1 MAEVHETAYPRL
13 KHNPSHRDLAET
25 YSPSEGELKLADSL
39 ARSEVAKLGFLLLLK
54 TFQRLGYFVHL
65 DEVPVAIVEHVAR
78 CLGYL
83 FVPLRLLDYDRSGTR
98 TSHVAAIRA
107 KEGVKPFST
116 GGQQVMAQAM
126 REAAQTREDL
136 RDLINPAVEELAR
149 ARIELP
155 AFSTLKRAAY
165 RARAEVNEGYYKR
178 VFDALTQEDHAVLEA
193 LFTEPLAGETIS
205 AWRRVKRDPGKATL
219 TNLAALLEHH
229 AWLVSLKPSLD
240 LTVLLPDAKLR
251 QFAAEGDSLDLA
263 RMRRVEP
270 VKRLTLA
277 AALLH
282 TKAAQVLDDLGDLY
296 CKRLHA
302 IQRKGKEALEAYHRE
317 HQSRTDT
324 LIRALRDVL
333 TAYQSEGD
341 ETARFKAIRGVVGHR
356 ADDLAAQCEAHEAYA
371 DNNYLPLLWRCY
383 ASHRATLFRL
393 ARALPLRATTQ
404 DGSFMAALAFL
415 LDNEK
420 SRADWLSLEGRALD
434 LSWVGDKWWPL
445 VTGEKKRLPTPERIN
460 RKHFEICVFYQLL
473 QELKSGDVCIEGSL
487 EYADYR
493 PQLIGDAT
501 YAEMITAF
509 GVEVGL
515 PTDPAAF
522 VEHMRAWLHKL
533 ATQTDLSFPANDAL
547 SLENGRP
554 VLKKRRREVA
564 QRRIRRL
571 QQRLRERFTPTPIL
585 DILADTENLL
595 AWTQFFKPLTGYEA
609 KIEHA
614 RARYLTTTFC
624 YGCNVGPSQTARAL
638 PGADRKQIAWVN
650 QRHIQDEDL
659 ERAKTLLIN
668 AYNRFAIPKL
678 WGTGKTA
685 SADGTKWDVYEK
697 NLLAEYHIRYGGYG
711 GIGYYHV
718 SDTYIALFS
727 RFIPCGVYEA
737 VHILDG
743 LLENDS
749 DIQPDTVHSDT
760 HGQSVPLFGLA
771 HLLGIELMPR
781 IRHWKD
787 LVFVRP
793 DKGIRYEHIDAL
805 FTDTPDWDLIRRYL
819 PDLLRIVLSI
829 KAGKISASTILKR
842 LSAYSRKNHVYQAF
856 RELGRV
862 VRTGFLLRYLA
873 DEELRTTIQAAMN
886 KSEQFNAFLKWLAFG
901 GEELRT
907 NDRELQ
913 QKIIRYN
920 HLIANCVI
928 FYNVMLLTR
937 AVKELREQGEEV
949 PEDLLA
955 GLNPYMTEHINRLG
969 EYRLDLSRVPPEPD
983 YDYPFA
989 PTHATDTPLHES
1001 R

>member
-1 MAEVHETAYPRL
+1 M
-13 KHNPSHRDLAET
+13 
-25 YSPSEGELKLADSL
+25 
-39 ARSEVAKLGFLLLLK
+39 
-54 TFQRLGYFVHL
+54 
-65 DEVPVAIVEHVAR
+65 
-78 CLGYL
+78 
-83 FVPLRLLDYDRSGTR
+83 
-98 TSHVAAIRA
+98 
-107 KEGVKPFST
+107 
-116 GGQQVMAQAM
+116 
-126 REAAQTREDL
+126 
-136 RDLINPAVEELAR
+136 
-149 ARIELP
+149 
-155 AFSTLKRAAY
+155 
-165 RARAEVNEGYYKR
+165 
-178 VFDALTQEDHAVLEA
+178 EA
-193 LFTEPLAGETIS
+193 LLAEPLAGETIS

-229 AWLVSLKPSLD
+229 AWLEGLKPSLD
-240 LTVLLPDAKLR
+240 LTALLPNAKLR

-270 VKRLTLA
+270 VKRLTLT

-302 IQRKGKEALEAYHRE
+302 IHRKGMEALEAYHRE

-324 LIRALRDVL
+324 LIRALREVL
-333 TAYQSEGD
+333 AAYQSEGD
-341 ETARFKAIRGVVGHR
+341 EAARFRAIRGVVGHR

-371 DNNYLPLLWRCY
+371 DNNYVPFLWRPY
-383 ASHRATLFRL
+383 DSHRATLFRL
-393 ARALPLRATTQ
+393 ARALPFRATTQ
-404 DGSFMAALAFL
+404 DGSFIAALAFL
-415 LDNEK
+415 LENEK
-420 SRADWLSLEGRALD
+420 SRADLLSLAGRALD

-445 VTGEKKRLPTPERIN
+445 VTGEKRRLPTPERIH
-460 RKHFEICVFYQLL
+460 RKRFEVCVFSQLL
-473 QELKSGDVCIEGSL
+473 QELKSGDVCIKGSL

-493 PQLIGDAT
+493 AQLISDEAYT
-501 YAEMITAF
+501 EMVAAF
-509 GVEVGL
+509 GMEVGL

-522 VEHMRAWLHKL
+522 VEHMRAWLHDT
-533 ATQTDLSFPANDAL
+533 ATRTDVTFPANDAL

-554 VLKKRRREVA
+554 VLKKRRRKVA
-564 QRRIRRL
+564 QRNVRRL
-571 QQRLRERFTPTPIL
+571 EKRLRERFTPTPIL

-595 AWTQFFKPLTGYEA
+595 VWTQFFKPLTGYEA
-609 KIEHA
+609 KIERA
-614 RARYLTTTFC
+614 RERYLTTTFC
-624 YGCNVGPSQTARAL
+624 YGCNVGPTQTARSL

-650 QRHIQDEDL
+650 QRHIQDEGL

-678 WGTGKTA
+678 WGSGKTA
-685 SADGTKWDVYEK
+685 SADGTKRDVYEK

-711 GIGYYHV
+711 GVGYYHV

-743 LLENDS
+743 LLANDS

-760 HGQSVPLFGLA
+760 HGQSAPVFGLA

-781 IRHWKD
+781 IRHWKG
-787 LVFVRP
+787 LMFVRP
-793 DKGIRYEHIDAL
+793 DKGCRYEHIDAL

-873 DEELRTTIQAAMN
+873 DEELRATIQAAMN

-920 HLIANCVI
+920 HLVANCVI

-937 AVKELREQGEEV
+937 AVKELREEGEEV

-955 GLNPYMTEHINRLG
+955 RLNPYMTEHINRLG

-983 YDYPFA
+983 YDFNFA
-989 PTHATDTPLHES
+989 PAQVTATPLHES